1 MATSHAVYLGELR
14 TKAIHLKSNQEII
27 TDAPTDNHGKGE
39 AFSPTDL
46 LATSLGLC
54 MMTTIGIVAERHD
67 WDLMGM
73 NIDVTK
79 VMSTDSPRRV
89 TEIHVKFDFGGKQL
103 TDEQQI
109 ILRNTALNCPVSHS
123 IDPNIKQIV
132 DFGF

>member
-1 MATSHAVYLGELR
+1 MATSHAIYLGDLR
-14 TKAIHLKSNQEII
+14 TKAIHLQSGTEII

-54 MMTTIGIVAERHD
+54 MMTTMGIVAKRHG

-73 NIDVTK
+73 NVEVTK
-79 VMSTDSPRRV
+79 VMSKDSPRRV
-89 TEIHVKFDFGGKQL
+89 TEIHIKFDFGGKTL
-103 TDEQQI
+103 DDEQQI
-109 ILRNTALNCPVSHS
+109 ILKNTALSCPVAHS
-123 IDPNIKQIV
+123 LDPNIKQVV